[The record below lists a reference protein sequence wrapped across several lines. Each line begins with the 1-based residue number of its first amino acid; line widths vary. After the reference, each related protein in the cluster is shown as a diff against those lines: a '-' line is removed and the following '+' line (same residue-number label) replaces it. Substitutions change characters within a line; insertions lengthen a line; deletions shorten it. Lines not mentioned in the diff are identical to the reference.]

1 MSVRQPEAVSTEGHH
16 RRIERGV
23 EAIRVYLGV
32 WLPGS
37 AVEIA
42 KRSRDERASTFRI
55 ILWDNETLTLWVSD
69 EVLDLDAEGATSHL
83 RRFWVSRTLREA
95 GAGKTVV
102 VTTRGVSLF
111 PV

>member
-1 MSVRQPEAVSTEGHH
+1 MAVRQPEAASVEGQH

-42 KRSRDERASTFRI
+42 KRSSDERGSTFRI
-55 ILWDNETLTLWVSD
+55 LRDNEMLTLWVSD
-69 EVLDLDAEGATSHL
+69 EVLKLDAEGATSHL
-83 RRFWVSRTLREA
+83 RRFRVSRTVREE
-95 GAGKTVV
+95 GAGKAVV

>member
-1 MSVRQPEAVSTEGHH
+1 MAVRQPEIAFTEGQH

-23 EAIRVYLGV
+23 EAIRVCLGV

-37 AVEIA
+37 AVEIR
-42 KRSRDERASTFRI
+42 KRSSDERASTFRI
-55 ILWDNETLTLWVSD
+55 LWDKETLTLWVSD

-83 RRFWVSRTLREA
+83 RRFWVSRTLREE
-95 GAGKTVV
+95 GAGKTVA
-102 VTTRGVSLF
+102 VTTRGVSIL

>member
-1 MSVRQPEAVSTEGHH
+1 MAVRQPEIAFTEGQH
-16 RRIERGV
+16 RRIERGAQ
-23 EAIRVYLGV
+23 AIRVYLGI

-37 AVEIA
+37 AVEVG
-42 KRSRDERASTFRI
+42 KGSSDERASTFTI
-55 ILWDNETLTLWVSD
+55 QWNNKTLTLWVSD

-83 RRFWVSRTLREA
+83 RRFRVSRTLREE
-95 GAGKTVV
+95 GAGKAVV